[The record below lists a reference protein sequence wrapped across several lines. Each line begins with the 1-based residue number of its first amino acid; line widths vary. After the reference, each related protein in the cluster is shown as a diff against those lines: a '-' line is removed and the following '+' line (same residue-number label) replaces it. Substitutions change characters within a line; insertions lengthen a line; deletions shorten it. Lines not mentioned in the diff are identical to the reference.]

1 MNEDVKM
8 DVQLDVLTEGYA
20 GRIEVVAG
28 PTGRRR
34 RPDAEK
40 WRIAAE
46 SLVPGEVVADIAR
59 RYGVTRWQIY
69 DWRRRF
75 RRGLLPAA
83 PEEVCPPAFIPV
95 SVVDETQVAS
105 HEEIVEVVIDG
116 ILIRAGHNAGE
127 AHLAR
132 IFRAARASS

>member
-1 MNEDVKM
+1 MNRDVKL
-8 DVQLDVLTEGYA
+8 DVQVDVPTEGYC

-40 WRIAAE
+40 GRIAAE
-46 SLVPGEVVADIAR
+46 SLAPGAVVADIVR
-59 RYGVTRWQIY
+59 RYGATRWQIY

-75 RRGLLPAA
+75 RRGLLPAGS
-83 PEEVCPPAFIPV
+83 EEVCAPAFIPV
-95 SVVDETQVAS
+95 SVIEETQVAA
-105 HEEIVEVVIDG
+105 HDDIIEVVIDG

>member
-1 MNEDVKM
+1 ME
-8 DVQLDVLTEGYA
+8 
-20 GRIEVVAG
+20 IVAG
-28 PTGRRR
+28 PTGRHR

-40 WRIAAE
+40 GRIAAE
-46 SLVPGEVVADIAR
+46 SLVPGAVVTDIAR
-59 RYGVTRWQIY
+59 RYGATRWQIY

-75 RRGLLPAA
+75 RRGLLPAGS
-83 PEEVCPPAFIPV
+83 EEVCAPAFIPV
-95 SVVDETQVAS
+95 SVIDETQVAA
-105 HEEIVEVVIDG
+105 HDDIIEVVIDG

>member
-1 MNEDVKM
+1 MNRDVKM
-8 DVQLDVLTEGYA
+8 DVQVDVPTEGYC

-40 WRIAAE
+40 GRIAAE
-46 SLVPGEVVADIAR
+46 SLAPGAVVADIAR
-59 RYGVTRWQIY
+59 RYGATRWQIY
-69 DWRRRF
+69 DWRSRF
-75 RRGLLPAA
+75 RRGLLPAGS
-83 PEEVCPPAFIPV
+83 EEVCAPAFIPV
-95 SVVDETQVAS
+95 SVIEETQVAA
-105 HEEIVEVVIDG
+105 HDDIIEVVIDG
-116 ILIRAGHNAGE
+116 ILIRAGRNAGE

>member
-1 MNEDVKM
+1 MNRDVKM
-8 DVQLDVLTEGYA
+8 DVQVDVPTEGYC

-40 WRIAAE
+40 GRIAAE
-46 SLVPGEVVADIAR
+46 SLAPGAVVADIVR
-59 RYGVTRWQIY
+59 RYGATRWQIY

-75 RRGLLPAA
+75 RRGLLPAGS
-83 PEEVCPPAFIPV
+83 EEVCAPAFIPV
-95 SVVDETQVAS
+95 SVIEETQVAA
-105 HEEIVEVVIDG
+105 HDDIIEVVIDG

>member
-1 MNEDVKM
+1 MNGDVKM
-8 DVQLDVLTEGYA
+8 DVQLDVPTEGYA

-34 RPDAEK
+34 RADAEK
-40 WRIAAE
+40 ARIAAE
-46 SLVPGEVVADIAR
+46 SLIPGAVVTDIAR

-75 RRGLLPAA
+75 QHGLLPAA
-83 PEEVCPPAFIPV
+83 PEEVCTPAFIPV
-95 SVVDETQVAS
+95 SVVEETQVAAD
-105 HEEIVEVVIDG
+105 HDIIEVVIDG
-116 ILIRAGHNAGE
+116 ILIRAGRNAGE

>member
-1 MNEDVKM
+1 
-8 DVQLDVLTEGYA
+8 
-20 GRIEVVAG
+20 
-28 PTGRRR
+28 
-34 RPDAEK
+34 
-40 WRIAAE
+40 
-46 SLVPGEVVADIAR
+46 VADIAR
-59 RYGVTRWQIY
+59 RYGATHWQIY

-83 PEEVCPPAFIPV
+83 PGEVCTPAFIPV
-95 SVVDETQVAS
+95 SVVDETQAAS

-116 ILIRAGHNAGE
+116 ILIRAGRNAGE